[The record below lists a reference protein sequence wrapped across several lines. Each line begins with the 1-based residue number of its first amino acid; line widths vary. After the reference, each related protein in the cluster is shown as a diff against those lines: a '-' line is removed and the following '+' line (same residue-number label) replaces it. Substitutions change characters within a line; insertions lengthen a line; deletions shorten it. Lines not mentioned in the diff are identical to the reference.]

1 MQKGS
6 APLLVAMAVAAVV
19 VAGLLVVLS
28 QLGGGGSQESF
39 TGIPQDGTRLGRE
52 DSPVTIRL
60 YEDFQCLACSQ
71 FARETL
77 PEVVE
82 RHVEPGE
89 AKLVSETHGLI
100 GPDSVYAARG
110 LRGWRA
116 GPLLAVRR
124 SALRESGRGEQL
136 LRHRRVPD
144 APSRRGRGVGYGV
157 VTAGA
162 KEKLRRGV
170 GLRPAEELFVIR
182 AICQWCMAKVAA
194 VIAYL
199 VFGRVR
205 LRLAGSDAL
214 KTADRR

>member
-6 APLLVAMAVAAVV
+6 ARLLVAMAVVV

-39 TGIPQDGTRLGRE
+39 TGIPQDGTKLGRE
-52 DSPVTIRL
+52 DAPLTIRL
-60 YEDFQCLACSQ
+60 YEDFQCPACGQ

-77 PEVVE
+77 QEV
-82 RHVEPGE
+82 P
-89 AKLVSETHGLI
+89 
-100 GPDSVYAARG
+100 
-110 LRGWRA
+110 
-116 GPLLAVRR
+116 
-124 SALRESGRGEQL
+124 
-136 LRHRRVPD
+136 
-144 APSRRGRGVGYGV
+144 RGRGVGYGV
-157 VTAGA
+157 VAAGA

-182 AICQWCMAKVAA
+182 AICQWCMANVAA

-199 VFGRVR
+199 VFGTVR